1 MENGRFDGVNNPVYE
16 DCEME
21 EVRVGP
27 FKRKKKCDKT
37 SAVGLFQLF
46 RYSNYLDIFLMI
58 FGLLAAIV
66 HGLAQLVVIIFF
78 GDMIDNFVLTAYLP
92 ENTTSAAT
100 ENTHFPTVDIE
111 EEISRIAIYFVAIG
125 ICVFFAATIQV
136 STWLFTATRQTRR
149 IQAKYFH
156 AILYQ
161 DMSWFDSQKIG
172 ELSTRMS
179 EDINIIHDGIGD
191 KIALL
196 VQVLATFFGGIV
208 IGFIYGWK
216 LTLVILATSPLI
228 AISLALLTKL
238 LSSLTKKELKSYAKA
253 GAVAEQVF
261 TAIRTVLAFS
271 GQKKAIDKYNAN
283 LMEAKNMGLKK
294 AVVAYLVLGLFQ
306 LLIFA
311 SYGLGFWYGTKLVL
325 EEPQNYTIG
334 RVLIVFF
341 NVLIGTI
348 SLAQGFTNLKKI
360 SQAQGAA
367 FEVYKT
373 IEKERL
379 IDSSCEEGYKPDC
392 IQGDLA
398 FENID
403 FRYPAR
409 PDVQV
414 LKGLNL
420 RVPRGKTIALVG
432 SSGCGKS
439 TTIQLLQ
446 RFYDPGNGKIFV
458 DGHDIRSLNI
468 RWLRENIG
476 VVSQEPILFATTIA
490 ENIRY
495 GRLNV
500 TLHEMEQAA
509 REANAYDFIM
519 ALPDKFETMVGER
532 GAQLSGGQK
541 QRIAIARALVRNP
554 RILLLDEATSALD
567 AESEAIVQSALDKA
581 RKGRTTIVIAHRL
594 STVRMADLI
603 AGFADGAIV
612 ELGTHDELMAR
623 HGVYFQL
630 VTQQTLDKT
639 EKQEKVELD
648 DEDIVDVV
656 DDEEQPISEELDIVD
671 IHGALVRTLSRKLS
685 TRLASSVRVKRKRST
700 KRGRSEMD
708 EQEEEDVPQM
718 SFWKILAWNKPELVL
733 ILFGLFASILN
744 GGVPPAFGFFFG
756 KIIGVFGK
764 PDSDAKRAE
773 TALYS
778 GVFLILGIVSF
789 VGFFIQ
795 GYMFGRSGELLT
807 MRLRSQ
813 VFKAMMRQEM
823 SWFDD
828 HRHGV
833 GVLTTRLATDA
844 SQVQGAS
851 GVQIGLAFQTIASL
865 ATGIILAFIHGWQLT
880 LLILAMIPLV
890 TVGAFIQLRAF
901 TGSAGKSKDALEEAG
916 KVAIEAVENIRTVV
930 SLTREELFYHL
941 YMSKLHV
948 IYRQNLMS
956 SPVSGFSYGFAQCII
971 FLVEAAIFR
980 FGAWL
985 IANGHMTFENLFI
998 VFSALIFSAMMV
1010 GQNSSMVPDYAKAK
1024 ESAGRILKLTQS
1036 LPSIDSSS
1044 TVGQTPT
1051 ECHGEVEFKD
1061 ICFHYPTRPGVSVL
1075 QKLSIVVH
1083 KGQTLALVGASG
1095 CGKST
1100 LTQLLERFYDPVD
1113 GVVLLDGKALP
1124 ELQVSWLRAQLGLVL
1139 QEPVLFDGS
1148 IAENIAYGDNERVV
1162 EQAEIEV
1169 VARAANIH
1177 NFISELPQGY
1187 ETNVGDK
1194 GAKLSGGQKQRIAIA
1209 RALVRNPSILLFD
1222 EATSALDTESEKIV
1236 QEALDKA
1243 REGRTSIL
1251 IAHRLC
1257 TIQNADIIAVI
1268 QNGRVVEQ
1276 GSHHELMAC
1285 QKAYHALVNAQ
1296 VTH

>member
-1 MENGRFDGVNNPVYE
+1 M
-16 DCEME
+16 
-21 EVRVGP
+21 
-27 FKRKKKCDKT
+27 
-37 SAVGLFQLF
+37 
-46 RYSNYLDIFLMI
+46 
-58 FGLLAAIV
+58 
-66 HGLAQLVVIIFF
+66 
-78 GDMIDNFVLTAYLP
+78 
-92 ENTTSAAT
+92 
-100 ENTHFPTVDIE
+100 
-111 EEISRIAIYFVAIG
+111 IAIYFVAIG

-373 IEKERL
+373 IEKVRWSTRAIPMFL
-379 IDSSCEEGYKPDC
+379 IFFVKRC
-392 IQGDLA
+392 
-398 FENID
+398 
-403 FRYPAR
+403 
-409 PDVQV
+409 V

-630 VTQQTLDKT
+630 VTQNECADPGRERTSSCHD
-639 EKQEKVELD
+639 QEPDSLR
-648 DEDIVDVV
+648 
-656 DDEEQPISEELDIVD
+656 Q
-671 IHGALVRTLSRKLS
+671 
-685 TRLASSVRVKRKRST
+685 KRKESAATRT
-700 KRGRSEMD
+700 KVACGDDRER
-708 EQEEEDVPQM
+708 EEDVPQM

-756 KIIGVFGK
+756 KIIGVRMTLHIYTNVVRVLKFFFM
-764 PDSDAKRAE
+764 
-773 TALYS
+773 
-778 GVFLILGIVSF
+778 FLL
-789 VGFFIQ
+789 FFFMLQ

-948 IYRQNLMS
+948 IYS